1 MEYLRRIKELKEFI
15 EQELDIFMGM
25 LKETTLEVYRDNQIL
40 RRAIDK
46 SLNDIVLACV
56 DMAAFFLRAKKR
68 VLPKT
73 YKEIILATHE
83 FIGDKALKIAPLV
96 ACRNETI
103 HGYLKLNWENV
114 KVVKDSKDNILD
126 YVNSIVETLKEEA

>member
-1 MEYLRRIKELKEFI
+1 LEYSRKIKELRDFV
-15 EQELDIFMGM
+15 EQEIDIFMTM
-25 LKETTLEVYRDNQIL
+25 LKDTTFEVYRDNQIL

-56 DMAAFFLRAKKR
+56 DIAAVLLRIKKR

-83 FIGDKALKIAPLV
+83 FIGDISLKIAPLI

-114 KVVKDSKDNILD
+114 KIVKNAKNDILE
-126 YVNSIVETLKEEA
+126 YLNKIMNSLKEA